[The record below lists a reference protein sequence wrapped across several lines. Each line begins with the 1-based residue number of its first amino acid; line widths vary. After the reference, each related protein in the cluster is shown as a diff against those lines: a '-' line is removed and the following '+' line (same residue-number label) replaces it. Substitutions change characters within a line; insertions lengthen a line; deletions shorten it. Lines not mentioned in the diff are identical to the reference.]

1 MKPRHRASQGKRKA
15 HVYDGVP
22 ADNAI
27 FTTDPPEVSL
37 ETIIQARLFELDLP
51 RPSDPSSRG
60 AGGSVLPWG
69 PNPRQ
74 GCRKATR

>member
-1 MKPRHRASQGKRKA
+1 MIYDVAWNRSRLTWSDLEMGQQGGDA
-15 HVYDGVP
+15 
-22 ADNAI
+22 
-27 FTTDPPEVSL
+27 PEVSL
-37 ETIIQARLFELDLP
+37 ETIIQARFFELDLP

-74 GCRKATR
+74 GRHKATTR